1 MNTNLLIQKLPVPL
15 DKLPGP
21 WKKLPTPLRERPLL
35 LVIGVALLLSLAWW
49 WLKPAKSDDAA
60 TAYHEVKLGD
70 FTVTV
75 VEGGA
80 LAAVNEVSV
89 RNEVEGIARIISIV
103 PEGSYVKKGD
113 LLVELDSSQAQDQV
127 NQQTISFEKA
137 KFGVEAARAQLDIL
151 KSTTNSDYLAAKL
164 KLEFAV
170 LDLNKYKEGQQMVD
184 LVEASNKLVQAQ
196 AQLAVNLDN
205 YINSTNLASKGY
217 ETKQKVDGDRLSV
230 LNTKNSLVVASNS
243 IWILQQFDAR
253 KQLQK
258 FEADVFQA
266 EQELLRVASQNR
278 QKMAQAEADLLTQMN
293 TLKLSEDKL
302 KRDQKNLAATKI
314 YAPQDGLVVYQ
325 VSENR
330 FSSESLIEG
339 GATVRNRQELIKLP
353 DLSRMKVTIKV
364 HESHVGMV
372 RVGQPAFVVLDSKPE
387 ERYRGVV
394 EKVAPLPD
402 TQARWG
408 NPNLKVY
415 NTDIYLTETIPN
427 VKPGVSAKAE
437 VIVTN
442 IANAVSVPIQAVT
455 TLKGKQVVYVA
466 GKRNPDPQ
474 PVEVGLFNTKF
485 IEITKGLK
493 TGDRVLLSPPIDT
506 NEKDLA
512 GGIIAEGEARGL
524 TNSPVRKQAGVA
536 ATGEAAS
543 APGREGG
550 TENGARSRNG
560 EGRAGGG
567 QERGNGGLAE
577 QPGSGAMTGAG
588 LAEGGEPRVG
598 GGTNRLR
605 NRPAGMPSREEMM
618 KRFDKNGDGTLDEEE
633 IAAMRASFGG
643 RRSGGSGRSD
653 RDGAAQG
660 SRQGGGEAGAGEG
673 RTPSVERGPGS
684 GGSQ

>member
-1 MNTNLLIQKLPVPL
+1 MNTNLLIEKLPISL

-21 WKKLPTPLRERPLL
+21 WKRLPTPLRERPLL
-35 LVIGVALLLSLAWW
+35 LVIGVAMLLSFAWW
-49 WLKPAKSDDAA
+49 WLKPAKSNDAA
-60 TAYHEVKLGD
+60 TAYYEVKPGD

-137 KFGVEAARAQLDIL
+137 KFGVEAATAQLDIL

-164 KLEFAV
+164 KLEFAI
-170 LDLNKYKEGQQMVD
+170 LDMNKYKEGQQMVD

-217 ETKQKVDGDRLSV
+217 ETKQKVDGDRLAV

-266 EQELLRVASQNR
+266 EQELSRVASQNR

-293 TLKLSEDKL
+293 TMKLSEDKL

-442 IANAVSVPIQAVT
+442 IANSVSVPIQAVT

-493 TGDRVLLSPPIDT
+493 EGDRVLLSPPIDT

-524 TNSPVRKQAGVA
+524 TNAPVRQQAGVA
-536 ATGEAAS
+536 V
-543 APGREGG
+543 PG
-550 TENGARSRNG
+550 TENGAPSRNG
-560 EGRAGGG
+560 EGRVGGG

-577 QPGSGAMTGAG
+577 QPGPGAMPGAG
-588 LAEGGEPRVG
+588 LAEGGDPRVG

-643 RRSGGSGRSD
+643 RRPGGSGRPD
-653 RDGAAQG
+653 RDGGAQ
-660 SRQGGGEAGAGEG
+660 SPRQGGGDAGAGEG
-673 RTPSVERGPGS
+673 RGPGS
-684 GGSQ
+684 GGRQ